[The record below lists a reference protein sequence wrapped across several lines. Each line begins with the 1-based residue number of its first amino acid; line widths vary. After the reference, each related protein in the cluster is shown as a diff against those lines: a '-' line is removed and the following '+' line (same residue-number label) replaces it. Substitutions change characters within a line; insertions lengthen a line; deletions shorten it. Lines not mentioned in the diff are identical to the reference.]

1 MKLCNVVTLVMFL
14 FSSATALK
22 IDLGIADVDLK
33 LQLDHLA
40 VRILLNRGQPSADG
54 SFCSSED
61 EKLLQASLNQVLPF
75 TRRNLR
81 ADGQHG
87 RELVNCRQA
96 CQGFA
101 PGSCY
106 VVYSGCQRYRRELN
120 EEEEEE
126 EDEQEE
132 QESNTN
138 ADTPRFLQ
146 RSMEGIE
153 LLFENT
159 CSGIMKRV
167 ENQLV
172 SIIKDIDDGLSSPC
186 SKLVRKKM
194 RVECALMLD

>member
-1 MKLCNVVTLVMFL
+1 MKLYNVVTLVMFL

-22 IDLGIADVDLK
+22 IDLGIADLGLK
-33 LQLDHLA
+33 LDLDHLA
-40 VRILLNRGQPSADG
+40 VRILLNRGQPSKDG

-81 ADGQHG
+81 AGGEQG

-106 VVYSGCQRYRRELN
+106 VVYSGCTRYRRELS
-120 EEEEEE
+120 EEEEEN
-126 EDEQEE
+126 EQED
-132 QESNTN
+132 QERNTN
-138 ADTPRFLQ
+138 EDTPRFLQ
-146 RSMEGIE
+146 TSMEGIE

-172 SIIKDIDDGLSSPC
+172 AIIKEIDDGLSSPC
-186 SKLVRKKM
+186 STLARKKM
-194 RVECALMLD
+194 RVECELMLD